1 MISKL
6 LKHLQTQ
13 KGLCFILVPDIW
25 APWRTLLKQYS
36 LASIVIS
43 QAFDSIAFTIT
54 EKRVPKLYPQAML
67 AAYVSF
73 E

>member
-13 KGLCFILVPDIW
+13 KGLCVILVPDIW

-43 QAFDSIAFTIT
+43 QPFDSFAFTIT
-54 EKRVPKLYPQAML
+54 GKRVPKLYPQAML